1 MKQTTPTQTD
11 KLFLF
16 VIQHD
21 FEENEILKEIPD
33 TDGKYFISNSGY
45 VLSLCRKKPLI
56 LKPYDC
62 GNGYSFVKIN
72 GKNKRIHRLV
82 GNAFINNTDNKP
94 IIHHKDNNKQNNSIN
109 NLQWATAKE
118 NSIEYQKH
126 KRTLSSYE

>member
-33 TDGKYFISNSGY
+33 TNGKYFISNSGY
-45 VLSLCRKKPLI
+45 VLSLCRNKPLI

-82 GNAFINNTDNKP
+82 GNAFIINTIILFVVVFMVNYGFVVCIINKG
-94 IIHHKDNNKQNNSIN
+94 ISH
-109 NLQWATAKE
+109 
-118 NSIEYQKH
+118 
-126 KRTLSSYE
+126 

>member
-45 VLSLCRKKPLI
+45 VLSLCRNKPKI

-126 KRTLSSYE
+126 KRKISSYE